1 MKKILITATLLIF
14 TIQLSAKTHTLDD
27 GKISFE
33 ANDEFQAFSQ
43 EIIDKKYP
51 SKRAPKFVIGT
62 KSTKTSIGFDIKN
75 NIIDEANLDDFR
87 KGMSESFDKIIPGIV
102 WIKNELININNKKF
116 ILFNFKS
123 NAIDTQINNTML
135 ITNYNG
141 NMLIFNFNSTIDE
154 YPNYKNEFNNI
165 INSIKIEEK

>member
-1 MKKILITATLLIF
+1 
-14 TIQLSAKTHTLDD
+14 
-27 GKISFE
+27 
-33 ANDEFQAFSQ
+33 
-43 EIIDKKYP
+43 
-51 SKRAPKFVIGT
+51 
-62 KSTKTSIGFDIKN
+62 
-75 NIIDEANLDDFR
+75 DDFR